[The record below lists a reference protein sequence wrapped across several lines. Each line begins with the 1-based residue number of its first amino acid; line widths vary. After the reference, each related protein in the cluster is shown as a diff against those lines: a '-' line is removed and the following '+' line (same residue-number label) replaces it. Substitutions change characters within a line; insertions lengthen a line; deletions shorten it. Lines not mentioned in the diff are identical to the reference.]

1 MSPADY
7 NPFWVAMG
15 LTAMRS
21 QRHHSRL
28 PRSPFSRLG
37 NCLSVIPLLLVCA
50 VCLAPRALAQQDEWT
65 GVKRIVAI
73 GDVHG
78 DYQQLVAL
86 LRQARLIDQKNHWI
100 GGATHLVQLGD
111 VPDRGTETRKTLE
124 LLMDLEKEA
133 AKAGGHVHALIG
145 NHEAMNMYG
154 DLRYVPPKE
163 FEAYRTRN
171 SEELRQY
178 YYEQEIESAKKSAAS
193 EEPPKFDDQYKK
205 DWESK
210 HPLGFIEQR
219 QAFNSQGR
227 YGKWILGHSAI
238 IKINDTVF
246 LHGGISPK
254 YAASSIQEINLRVR
268 AELADFSK
276 LEGGIVLDDQGPLWY
291 RGLALDDESSL
302 TSHVD
307 EVLEHY
313 GARRIV
319 LGHTVTQG
327 TVIPR
332 FQGKVLL
339 ADAGLTAVY
348 GARLACLILEGDA
361 AYVLHRGKQ
370 FPIPTDSGPPFL
382 QYLKQ
387 AAALDL
393 SPSPLQNLIHQ
404 TEEQTAVPA
413 AR

>member
-1 MSPADY
+1 
-7 NPFWVAMG
+7 
-15 LTAMRS
+15 MRS

-28 PRSPFSRLG
+28 LPVPFSRLR
-37 NCLSVIPLLLVCA
+37 NCLWVISLLLVCA
-50 VCLAPRALAQQDEWT
+50 ICWAPRALAQQDVWT
-65 GVKRIVAI
+65 GVQRIVAI

-86 LRQARLIDQKNHWI
+86 LRQARLIDQKNRWI
-100 GGATHLVQLGD
+100 GGTTHLVQLGD
-111 VPDRGTETRKTLE
+111 VPDRGTESRKSIE
-124 LLMDLEKEA
+124 LLMSLEKEA

-171 SEELRQY
+171 SKELRQY
-178 YYEQEIESAKKSAAS
+178 YYEQEIERAKKSSAS
-193 EEPPKFDDQYKK
+193 EELPKFDDRYKK

-219 QAFNSQGR
+219 QAFNSQGSF
-227 YGKWILGHSAI
+227 GKWILGHNAI
-238 IKINDTVF
+238 IKINNTVF

-254 YAASSIQEINLRVR
+254 YAGSSIQEINQKLR

-291 RGLALDDESSL
+291 RGLALDDESAL
-302 TSHVD
+302 TSHV
-307 EVLEHY
+307 EAVLEHY

-319 LGHTVTQG
+319 LGHTLTQG

-348 GARLACLILEGDA
+348 GARLAGLILEGDA
-361 AYVLHRGKQ
+361 AYVLHRGKKYT
-370 FPIPTDSGPPFL
+370 IPTDSGPLFL

-387 AAALDL
+387 AAALDPA
-393 SPSPLQNLIHQ
+393 PSPLQDLIRQ
-404 TEEQTAVPA
+404 TEEKTAVPA